1 MPQYL
6 ILRLDGPMAAFGDVM
21 VDRFGPIRDTP
32 SLSALTGLL
41 GNALG
46 WRREDVTRL
55 GALQERLVFGTRID
69 QVETRITDFQTAQ
82 LGADDRWWTTA
93 GVFADRAGGAATYDS
108 PHLRE
113 REYDVGVKLT
123 LAVRLEPTADD
134 PTLAQVA
141 DALFK
146 PARPLFLGRKS
157 CLPAAP
163 LHAGQMEA
171 DSAFVA
177 LREWPLVAGTSGR
190 QQGSVD
196 GVRRFVLPM
205 AEPCPTGFREVTSTE
220 RRDWVAGVHAG
231 VQRRYVGM
239 AACSSVGA
247 AA

>member
-6 ILRLDGPMAAFGDVM
+6 MLRLDGPMVAFGEVM
-21 VDRFGPIRDTP
+21 VDRFGPIQDTP
-32 SLSALTGLL
+32 SLSALTGLV

-46 WRREDVTRL
+46 WRREDASQL
-55 GALQERLVFGTRID
+55 AALQERLIFGTRID
-69 QVETRITDFQTAQ
+69 QVESRITDFQTAQ
-82 LGADDRWWTTA
+82 LGADDRWWTTS

-123 LAVRLEPTADD
+123 LAVRLEPDAHE
-134 PTLAQVA
+134 PTLPQIAA
-141 DALFK
+141 ALLR

-163 LHAGQMEA
+163 LHAGQVEA
-171 DSAFVA
+171 DSAFAA
-177 LREWPLVAGTSGR
+177 LLAWPLPPGMFGR
-190 QQGSVD
+190 RQEAAD
-196 GVRRFVLPM
+196 PVRRFVLPSG
-205 AEPCPTGFREVTSTE
+205 EPCPAGFREVTTTE

-231 VQRRYVGM
+231 VQRRYVGT